1 MNTKFHFLL
10 RLLISLKLF
19 IQLLQKRLYLASKL
33 SSSLGGYLEW
43 EHALSLLSVY
53 TSCRR
58 RPKNAWSQLRGC
70 REKPCASARSR
81 ERGARLERSPSPL
94 SLPRSRFLDVTQRSP
109 KRVGSVGWHPKN
121 GCEGDYSRL
130 HRLLERSPAGRFPRH
145 SERKFFCRLRI
156 GARWAPS
163 RVLFCSRASFLL
175 PLQTSVTQD
184 IHVVFISLL
193 AENSINSSTTSKRP
207 SFRKKLF
214 VPYRDSVLTFLLKD
228 SLGGNSKTV
237 MIAGEH
243 IGISSFWLA
252 MTEEKCPTSLVS

>member
-19 IQLLQKRLYLASKL
+19 IKLLQKRLYLASKL

-94 SLPRSRFLDVTQRSP
+94 SLPRSHFLDVTQRSP
-109 KRVGSVGWHPKN
+109 KRVGSVRSHPEN
-121 GCEGDYSRL
+121 GCKGDYSRL

-145 SERKFFCRLRI
+145 SERIFFAGYVLAQDGLPRSSFFVL
-156 GARWAPS
+156 AR
-163 RVLFCSRASFLL
+163 LFCCPF
-175 PLQTSVTQD
+175 
-184 IHVVFISLL
+184 
-193 AENSINSSTTSKRP
+193 KRL
-207 SFRKKLF
+207 SHRI
-214 VPYRDSVLTFLLKD
+214 Y
-228 SLGGNSKTV
+228 
-237 MIAGEH
+237 M
-243 IGISSFWLA
+243 
-252 MTEEKCPTSLVS
+252 

>member
-10 RLLISLKLF
+10 CLLISLKLF

-94 SLPRSRFLDVTQRSP
+94 SL
-109 KRVGSVGWHPKN
+109 
-121 GCEGDYSRL
+121 
-130 HRLLERSPAGRFPRH
+130 PRH